1 MAYGRRAPPNLDFY
15 DLRDS
20 RAVEGGSEWV
30 DAGVDLTFEDS
41 LVFADPIA
49 HALRF
54 GTSSKLFLERQRP
67 NRTLAAGAKV
77 RFSDRLSVLF

>member
-1 MAYGRRAPPNLDFY
+1 VVIPEHWPKRAPPSLNFY

-20 RAVEGGSEWV
+20 RAVEGGSERV

-41 LVFADPIA
+41 LVFADLIA

-54 GTSSKLFLERQRP
+54 GTSSKLL
-67 NRTLAAGAKV
+67 LGGVAAAETD
-77 RFSDRLSVLF
+77 S